1 MRIVFIGPPGA
12 GKGTQCS
19 RLAEYLG
26 VPHLST
32 GELLRKTRGDSVLG
46 KLVSSYIDAG
56 RLAPDELVMPIVT
69 KRLAAEDCAQGCI
82 FDGFPRTINQ
92 AKMLDQY
99 LDNHGDRLD
108 LVLHLD
114 VQEDELV
121 KRLLKRAQIE
131 NRADDNEATIS
142 ARLEVFRNQTAP
154 VLGFY
159 RQQGM
164 VESVDGNLR
173 TRSDLFTDRGL
184 RGFTTLT
191 PRCDAALSSGRRVAR
206 FGDCVLQ

>member
-1 MRIVFIGPPGA
+1 MQIVFIGPPGA
-12 GKGTQCS
+12 GKGTQCR

-32 GELLRKTRGDSVLG
+32 GELLRETRGDSVLG

-69 KRLAAEDCAQGCI
+69 KRLSAEDCAQGCI

-99 LDNHGDRLD
+99 LDNHSDRLD

-131 NRADDNEATIS
+131 NRADDTEATIS

-164 VESVDGNLR
+164 VESVDGNR
-173 TRSDLFTDRGL
+173 APDQIYSQIVACVD
-184 RGFTTLT
+184 
-191 PRCDAALSSGRRVAR
+191 SRR
-206 FGDCVLQ
+206 